1 MSLSSLSRLRAVPMS
16 FTEFV
21 ALMAATMAIYALAI
35 DAMLPALPAIGRGFL
50 VTNDNQLQWVV
61 TLYVAG
67 GGLGQLF
74 YGPLSD
80 RLGRRPV
87 LLFGLFLYVGLS
99 LLAAFA
105 TSLSMLLGLR
115 VTQGLAASVASVLP
129 RSIVR
134 DRHAGAQMAKVMSIT
149 FIVFLIVPVL
159 APTVGQ
165 ALLLI
170 LPWQGIFGFLAV
182 FACVVALWIALRLP
196 ETMHPDHRR
205 PLSAGHMLAATGKV
219 LREPTSIFYTLATT
233 AMMGSLMA
241 YISTLPQIFSVYFQ
255 RPTLMPLIFA
265 LCAGTMALSAFFNVR
280 FVERVGMR
288 GVSHR
293 ALIAFV
299 LISALHSA
307 VAYSGYETLVTFT
320 LLQAL
325 TMGCFG
331 LAGSNFNAIAMHHM
345 AAIAGSAASVQGFIT
360 MIGGALLGSLIGH
373 QWSGTVTFLPAGSCV
388 CGVIALGLVA
398 IAEKGH
404 LFRKEKTLSV
414 PIA

>member
-1 MSLSSLSRLRAVPMS
+1 MLPAFLRRLRAAPMS

-35 DAMLPALPAIGRGFL
+35 DAMLPALPAIGHGFA

-61 TLYVAG
+61 TLYVVG

-87 LLFGLFLYVGLS
+87 LLFGLFLYVSLS

-105 TSLSMLLGLR
+105 TSLPMLLGLR

-134 DRHAGAQMAKVMSIT
+134 DRHGGPQMAKVMSIT

-170 LPWQGIFGFLAV
+170 MPWQGIFGFLAL

-205 PLSAGHMLAATGKV
+205 PLSARLMLSATKKV
-219 LREPTSIFYTLATT
+219 LQEPTSIYYTLATT

-241 YISTLPQIFSVYFQ
+241 YISTLPQIFTVYFQ
-255 RPTLMPLIFA
+255 RPTLMPVIFA
-265 LCAGTMALSAFFNVR
+265 ICAGMMALSSFFNVR
-280 FVERVGMR
+280 IVERVGMR

-293 ALIAFV
+293 ALIGFV
-299 LISALHSA
+299 CVSGLHVLVA
-307 VAYSGYETLVTFT
+307 VSGYETLASFT

-331 LAGSNFNAIAMHHM
+331 LAASNFNAIAMHYM
-345 AAIAGSAASVQGFIT
+345 AAIAGSAASVQGVIT

-388 CGVIALGLVA
+388 CGVAALILVA

-404 LFRKEKTLSV
+404 LFQEEKARPVSV
-414 PIA
+414 A